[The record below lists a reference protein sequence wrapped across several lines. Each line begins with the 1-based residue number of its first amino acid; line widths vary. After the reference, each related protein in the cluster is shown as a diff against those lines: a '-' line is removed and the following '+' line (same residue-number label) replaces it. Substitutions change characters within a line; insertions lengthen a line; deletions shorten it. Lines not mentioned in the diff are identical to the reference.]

1 MITSFPQEGRLK
13 ILRPDS
19 NRGLKVIY
27 VVSKAVHEWKRWFM
41 CVVFFHLLI
50 SHHGGV
56 FPLTVSKIGSNKITV
71 KGKRR
76 STTFRQ
82 ITNLVSVN
90 NNFYHLYTSILL
102 KYLKHKSLSLLLKQT
117 KRRKVH
123 LIATLKVQLSQHNMM
138 GFPTHPYPRNV
149 NFLSQSYFS
158 AFWAP
163 AWLSDTEDKIH
174 FILTI
179 VKHITNID
187 IDFCFYGSSVLF
199 REEYQ
204 S

>member
-1 MITSFPQEGRLK
+1 MIASFPQERRLN

-19 NRGLKVIY
+19 DQGLKVIC

-50 SHHGGV
+50 SHHGGA

-90 NNFYHLYTSILL
+90 NNFYHLYTSILS
-102 KYLKHKSLSLLLKQT
+102 KYLKHKSLSL
-117 KRRKVH
+117 
-123 LIATLKVQLSQHNMM
+123 SQADQKMESTFKNKPESTALM
-138 GFPTHPYPRNV
+138 GFPTHLSLPTKCQRFV
-149 NFLSQSYFS
+149 TVLFLRFLSACMFVRNWGQN
-158 AFWAP
+158 
-163 AWLSDTEDKIH
+163 WLYIDGS
-174 FILTI
+174 LTQYS
-179 VKHITNID
+179 
-187 IDFCFYGSSVLF
+187 IDFRYCGLSVLF

>member
-1 MITSFPQEGRLK
+1 MFLIINFDSPSTIKWWPYSPNFTESNEPRVVITSFPQEGRLN

-76 STTFRQ
+76 STSFRQ

-90 NNFYHLYTSILL
+90 NNFYHLYTSILS
-102 KYLKHKSLSLLLKQT
+102 KYLKHKSLSLSQT
-117 KRRKVH
+117 DQKKENTFTSNPESTALV
-123 LIATLKVQLSQHNMM
+123 
-138 GFPTHPYPRNV
+138 GFPTHIPTHEMSIFCHSPISL
-149 NFLSQSYFS
+149 LSELLHGCQT
-158 AFWAP
+158 
-163 AWLSDTEDKIH
+163 LRTK
-174 FILTI
+174 FIL
-179 VKHITNID
+179 
-187 IDFCFYGSSVLF
+187 Y
-199 REEYQ
+199 RR
-204 S
+204 

>member
-1 MITSFPQEGRLK
+1 MIASFPQERRLN

-19 NRGLKVIY
+19 DQGLKVIC

-90 NNFYHLYTSILL
+90 NNFHHLYTSILL
-102 KYLKHKSLSLLLKQT
+102 KYLKHKSLSP
-117 KRRKVH
+117 RS
-123 LIATLKVQLSQHNMM
+123 LSQADQKMESTFKNKPESTAFTTQWWISPH
-138 GFPTHPYPRNV
+138 THPYPQNV
-149 NFLSQSYFS
+149 NVLSQSYFS
-158 AFWAP
+158 AF
-163 AWLSDTEDKIH
+163 
-174 FILTI
+174 
-179 VKHITNID
+179 
-187 IDFCFYGSSVLF
+187 
-199 REEYQ
+199 
-204 S
+204 

>member
-1 MITSFPQEGRLK
+1 MITSFPQEGRLN

-76 STTFRQ
+76 STSFRQ

-90 NNFYHLYTSILL
+90 NNFYHLYTSILS
-102 KYLKHKSLSLLLKQT
+102 KYLKHKSLSLSQT
-117 KRRKVH
+117 DQKKESTFKSNPESTA
-123 LIATLKVQLSQHNMM
+123 LM
-138 GFPTHPYPRNV
+138 GFPTHT
-149 NFLSQSYFS
+149 LLHYFS

-163 AWLSDTEDKIH
+163 ARLSDTEDKIH
-174 FILTI
+174 FISTI

>member
-1 MITSFPQEGRLK
+1 
-13 ILRPDS
+13 
-19 NRGLKVIY
+19 
-27 VVSKAVHEWKRWFM
+27 M

-102 KYLKHKSLSLLLKQT
+102 KYLKHRSLSL
-117 KRRKVH
+117 
-123 LIATLKVQLSQHNMM
+123 SQIDQKKESTFNSNSESTAFTAQYD
-138 GFPTHPYPRNV
+138 GFPHTSLPTKCQFFVTVLFPR
-149 NFLSQSYFS
+149 FLSSCMVVR
-158 AFWAP
+158 
-163 AWLSDTEDKIH
+163 H
-174 FILTI
+174 
-179 VKHITNID
+179 
-187 IDFCFYGSSVLF
+187 
-199 REEYQ
+199 
-204 S
+204 